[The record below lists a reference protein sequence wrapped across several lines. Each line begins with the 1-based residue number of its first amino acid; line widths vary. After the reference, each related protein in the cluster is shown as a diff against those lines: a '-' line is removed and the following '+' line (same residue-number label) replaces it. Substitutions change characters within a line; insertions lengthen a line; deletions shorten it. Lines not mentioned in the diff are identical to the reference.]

1 LCDSTQYK
9 KFEKL
14 YLQSIT
20 NHLGKSC
27 DSKVLSFSLNL
38 HRSRGTHVCQTIL
51 SANPLITYMG
61 IPVNSF
67 ITKLEKRIFNFLNEV
82 KNDLYVGKEELRK

>member
-1 LCDSTQYK
+1 M
-9 KFEKL
+9 

-27 DSKVLSFSLNL
+27 DSEVLSFSLNL
-38 HRSRGTHVCQTIL
+38 HRSRDTRVCQTIL
-51 SANPLITYMG
+51 SASPLITYMG

-67 ITKLEKRIFNFLNEV
+67 ITQLEERIFNFLIEGRNEEV
-82 KNDLYVGKEELRK
+82 DVE